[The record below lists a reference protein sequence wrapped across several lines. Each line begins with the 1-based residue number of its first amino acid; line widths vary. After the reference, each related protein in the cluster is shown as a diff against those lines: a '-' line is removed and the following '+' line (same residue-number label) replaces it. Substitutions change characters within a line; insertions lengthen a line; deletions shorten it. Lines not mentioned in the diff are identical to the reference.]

1 MVGLI
6 GDPPAK
12 AEVYVVT
19 VVSSAVILLRH
30 HGDGVDLHQKLR
42 AREPNG
48 DGGGDRRRVGPAA
61 PRPHERLAGGLGG
74 WQAATGTFPLTTSSR
89 SAPAAASAVRIE
101 RSLFI
106 S

>member
-48 DGGGDRRRVGPAA
+48 DGGGDRRRVGPSGDL
-61 PRPHERLAGGLGG
+61 PGPVR
-74 WQAATGTFPLTTSSR
+74 
-89 SAPAAASAVRIE
+89 SAVRC
-101 RSLFI
+101 RPFSPTDL
-106 S
+106 SR